1 MTKKTVILIDVG
13 ARLRAERVSLGLN
26 QEAFGEI
33 GNVTRNSQSQYE
45 KGDSPFNIEY
55 LMRLAAA
62 GVDIGYV
69 VTGIRQDG
77 SLGADQEALLA
88 VFDRLHSTQ
97 RPILLQV
104 AEGLAALPHPV
115 KSNEDISLGETLHS
129 PSLAYK
135 PEPRD
140 VQKPQ

>member
-13 ARLRAERVSLGLN
+13 ARLRAERLSLGLN
-26 QEAFGEI
+26 QGAFGEI
-33 GNVTRNSQSQYE
+33 GDVTRNSQSQYE

-55 LMRLAAA
+55 LMRLGAA

-97 RPILLQV
+97 RPVLLQV
-104 AEGLAALPHPV
+104 AEGLARLPQPA
-115 KSNEDISLGETLHS
+115 KTIDEPMPIPTLHS
-129 PSLAYK
+129 PKLGYRA
-135 PEPRD
+135 EE
-140 VQKPQ
+140 